1 MSISKECAEA
11 LSAIDA
17 YKPKGRYEQVV
28 FRPVARMIRDFC
40 EQNEEFAE
48 AVAQKDGDFG
58 GCMKAVVSGAGAAL
72 SDIETYRRAVNYYFP
87 GAGIRFYMEIDTCAG
102 VRNEKDILPGGDQF
116 GQCAGLQSAG
126 NADDGEAEIRGG
138 REKLT
143 VNLDDLF
150 D

>member
-1 MSISKECAEA
+1 MISKECASA
-11 LSAIDA
+11 LAAIDA
-17 YKPKGRYEQVV
+17 YKPKGRHEQVV
-28 FRPVARMIRDFC
+28 FRPVARMIREFC

-48 AVAQKDGDFG
+48 AVAQKGGDFG
-58 GCMKAVVSGAGAAL
+58 ECLKAVVNGAGGSL
-72 SDIETYRRAVNYYFP
+72 SDIEAYRRAVSYYFP
-87 GAGIRFYMEIDTCAG
+87 GAGIRFFMEIDTCAG
-102 VRNEKDILPGGDQF
+102 VNGEKNILPGGDQF

-126 NADDGEAEIRGG
+126 NADDGEIEIRGG